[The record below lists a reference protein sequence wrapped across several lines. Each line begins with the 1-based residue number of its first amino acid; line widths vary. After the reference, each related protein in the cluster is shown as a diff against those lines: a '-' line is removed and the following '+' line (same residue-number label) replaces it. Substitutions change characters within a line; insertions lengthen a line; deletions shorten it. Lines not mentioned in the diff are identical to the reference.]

1 MVRINDVLS
10 YKNYEYIY
18 LFVMVIYMAQM
29 TIDTASMVA
38 FNRNMSMFA
47 IFLPF
52 VLTVVLVL
60 RNKVSFADK
69 KLFLVLSLI
78 TIWIIIIIAKY
89 GPKTFSSSIFLYYAV
104 LVAYI
109 QIKIYDKDLFP
120 IYEHILTCIAKLS
133 IVLWLFSFILPDA
146 AAAFFRLFPDADY
159 SKFGYNF
166 LYLFNWMDPLRGQV
180 FNGISRNAGC
190 SWEPGRFAIM
200 LILAITFNLA
210 RNGIKFKHNNNIFW
224 LLIALATTFS
234 TTGYSIVIVLYSIFY
249 IKKFSVKY
257 IVGTFIVLLPC
268 FYFLFQ
274 LDFISNKLQVQIE
287 EAYSLENFYQSL
299 DIADKSSAEYV
310 FSLERFPSMI
320 FEWQNVI
327 NDPIF
332 GYGFSSLNSHYYKSV
347 SQNTTLSGGLVKVL
361 GNLGLILGFFCYYI
375 LFKSSQKIG
384 RLYNTNKTFAVF
396 VCIFLS
402 SVSYVTFAVPIYT
415 AVWLY
420 SLFSS
425 NKQQTSIQYYKRKVD

>member
-52 VLTVVLVL
+52 VL
-60 RNKVSFADK
+60 NKVSFADK

-109 QIKIYDKDLFP
+109 QIKVYDKDLFP

-274 LDFISNKLQVQIE
+274 LDFMSNKLQVQIE
-287 EAYSLENFYQSL
+287 EECRIRIFFRAFPVN
-299 DIADKSSAEYV
+299 DI
-310 FSLERFPSMI
+310 
-320 FEWQNVI
+320 
-327 NDPIF
+327 
-332 GYGFSSLNSHYYKSV
+332 
-347 SQNTTLSGGLVKVL
+347 
-361 GNLGLILGFFCYYI
+361 
-375 LFKSSQKIG
+375 
-384 RLYNTNKTFAVF
+384 
-396 VCIFLS
+396 
-402 SVSYVTFAVPIYT
+402 
-415 AVWLY
+415 
-420 SLFSS
+420 
-425 NKQQTSIQYYKRKVD
+425 